1 MKLADLNQEQRHGD
15 VSGVGDLFE
24 VIRERLNFFFDQ
36 NKFMTS
42 EEQSIFGNFMTVFT
56 NYVCWAKPS
65 RWMIDHLDEG
75 GSFGI
80 LLTGD
85 YVAMVM
91 LRPDGKTTG
100 HS

>member
-15 VSGVGDLFE
+15 VSGLGDLFE
-24 VIRERLNFFFDQ
+24 VIRERLNFFFD
-36 NKFMTS
+36 KHESMAY
-42 EEQSIFGNFMTVFT
+42 EEQKIFGNFLAVFT

-65 RWMIDHLDEG
+65 RWMIDHLEED

-91 LRPDGKTTG
+91 LRPDGTTTG